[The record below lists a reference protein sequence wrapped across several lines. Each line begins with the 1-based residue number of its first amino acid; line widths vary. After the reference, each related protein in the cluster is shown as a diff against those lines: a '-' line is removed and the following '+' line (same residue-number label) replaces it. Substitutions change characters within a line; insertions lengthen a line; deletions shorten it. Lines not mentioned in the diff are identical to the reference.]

1 MDRPKPPT
9 GREVDA
15 CLELLDRQLVDSGGD
30 QAGKVD
36 DLELTELEDGSFVV
50 TAILSGP
57 GALGPRLGGRLGMA
71 VAALFERL
79 HPDTDADPARIPF
92 GSVKDLG
99 SHITLSRSRDHL
111 DVNRM
116 EHWVRDRVIAR
127 IPGAGDAPE

>member
-1 MDRPKPPT
+1 MDRPA

-15 CLELLDRQLVDSGGD
+15 CLELLDRQLVDSQGD

-57 GALGPRLGGRLGMA
+57 GALGGRLGGRLGTA
-71 VAALFERL
+71 VGVLFGRL
-79 HPDTDADPARIPF
+79 HDQSQPDPVRIPF
-92 GSVKDLG
+92 GAVKDIG
-99 SHITLSRSRDHL
+99 SHVSLSRSRDHL

-116 EHWVRDRVIAR
+116 EHWVRDRLIAR